1 MALCDSR
8 ILIRVSFTFQ
18 GDAVGLNINK
28 EVAAMERMTVGELQ
42 ENFADVFGEPTNGR
56 HKQWLIKRIAW
67 RMQANRN
74 GGLSQR
80 ARQRAREIADA
91 ADLRVMAPRRPIER
105 PVPVRSD
112 DRLPPVDDIVCR
124 VYKGKQYVVTVMEDG
139 FEFEGARYKSL
150 SAIAKVITGQHW
162 NGFRFFNL
170 TKKDGKR

>member
-1 MALCDSR
+1 MALCDKR
-8 ILIRVSFTFQ
+8 LLRRVLLTFP
-18 GDAVGLNINK
+18 GNAMGLNINK

-42 ENFADVFGEPTNGR
+42 EKYAVVFGEPTNGR
-56 HKQWLIKRIAW
+56 HKQWLIKRSAW

-80 ARQRAREIADA
+80 ARQRAREIADE
-91 ADLRVMAPRRPIER
+91 ADLRVMAPRKPVER
-105 PVPVRSD
+105 PKPVRSD
-112 DRLPPVDDIVCR
+112 DRLPPVDDVVCR
-124 VYKGKQYVVTVMEDG
+124 VYKGKEYIATVMEDG

-170 TKKDGKR
+170 TNRDSK